1 MASSKFPLLLSLF
14 LLLHQPFSSK
24 ANLLKTKI
32 LKSTLFSQLFTTRH
46 LNQTQPAL
54 YFEVTKPIKLPRTK
68 PCSILIL
75 SHDFGFTYGKP
86 PVLANY
92 TPPSHCTAQQ
102 LSKIVLEF
110 KATCKG
116 TQFDRIFGI
125 WLGGVELLRSCTAEP
140 TESGIVWSVEKDIT
154 RYHSLI
160 VKNKTQTLAVYLG
173 NIVDNTYTGVY
184 HVNVT
189 IHFYPAEEKLSN
201 HKNDLDNL
209 ASGFDS
215 NADLILPISRNL
227 PLNDGLWFEI
237 KNSMDNQEKEFRIP
251 QNVYRAVLEVY
262 LSFHENDEFWYTN
275 LPNEFISINELT
287 DTQGN
292 GPFREIVVSLDG
304 EVVGAI
310 WPFTVIYTGG
320 INPLFWSPITGIG
333 SFDLPSYD
341 IEITPFLGNILDG
354 EMHKFSFSITNALN
368 VWFIDANLHLWLDT
382 KSSKTQGKLL
392 KHEVIPL
399 HISLLSDFKGLDG
412 KFLTNVSRSISATG
426 WIKSSYGEFT
436 THWIQDFGYSNS
448 VLLRKNENLQIISQ
462 MIHFHDSVYFRR
474 HSSVAYSQSS
484 HKVFPFHLSINV
496 LDRGNGSYTSITNVT
511 LGYYEEKAKS
521 AGFDSFFSSLKNLQ
535 KGQVAIT
542 AENNFLVD
550 ASWST
555 QQIYKY
561 HGTDLCYFRNI
572 SSSNNIVAYD
582 KVRNTCKE
590 RTGSHLSS
598 EFHGWLSSPGS

>member
-1 MASSKFPLLLSLF
+1 M
-14 LLLHQPFSSK
+14 
-24 ANLLKTKI
+24 
-32 LKSTLFSQLFTTRH
+32 
-46 LNQTQPAL
+46 
-54 YFEVTKPIKLPRTK
+54 
-68 PCSILIL
+68 
-75 SHDFGFTYGKP
+75 
-86 PVLANY
+86 
-92 TPPSHCTAQQ
+92 
-102 LSKIVLEF
+102 
-110 KATCKG
+110 
-116 TQFDRIFGI
+116 
-125 WLGGVELLRSCTAEP
+125 ELLRSCTAEP

-496 LDRGNGSYTSITNVT
+496 LDRGNGSYTSTTNVT

-598 EFHGWLSSPGS
+598 EFHGWLSSPALKGFSSIR